1 MVAFRNRIAE
11 QNCLWPLPNMPAVLL
26 GTRNQGQQ
34 ALSQR
39 VEKFLFLKQ
48 TQTVLCWLSDKLQI
62 PDY

>member
-1 MVAFRNRIAE
+1 MVAFQNRIAE
-11 QNCLWPLPNMPAVLL
+11 QNCLRPLHNIPTVLL
-26 GTRNQGQQ
+26 GTRNRGPQ

-48 TQTVLCWLSDKLQI
+48 TQTVLCWLSDKLEI